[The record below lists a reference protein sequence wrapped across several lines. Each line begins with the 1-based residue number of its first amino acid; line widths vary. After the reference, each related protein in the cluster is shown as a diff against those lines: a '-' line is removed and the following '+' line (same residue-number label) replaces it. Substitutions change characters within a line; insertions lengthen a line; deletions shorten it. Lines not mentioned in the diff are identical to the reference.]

1 MCLYIICLPSQ
12 SNEHERTPRF
22 PPHVLPIHAGPT
34 GNAAHDI
41 LDVSPVN
48 LIVIATA
55 LKCYLI
61 AV

>member
-1 MCLYIICLPSQ
+1 MTTAPQ
-12 SNEHERTPRF
+12 SMSGRPASPTA
-22 PPHVLPIHAGPT
+22 LSIHAGST